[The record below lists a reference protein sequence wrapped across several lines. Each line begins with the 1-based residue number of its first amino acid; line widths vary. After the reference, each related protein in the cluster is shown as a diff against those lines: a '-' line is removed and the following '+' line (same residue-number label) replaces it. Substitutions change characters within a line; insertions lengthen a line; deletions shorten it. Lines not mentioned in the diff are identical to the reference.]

1 MTETTRS
8 GAELLARSLEAQGV
22 THAFGVPGAKIDALF
37 DVLVDSPIELVVC
50 RHEQNACF
58 IGQAMGRITG
68 RPGVAI
74 ATSGPGVTNLAT
86 GLLTASGDG
95 DPLVGIG
102 GAVARAQHL
111 KRTHQSL
118 DNVSVFKPFTK
129 YSAEVQDPDDLSE
142 AVANAFRAA
151 ATPRAGG
158 AFLSVPQDVLGAP
171 TAVPVIGPTGP
182 TRQGA
187 ASADAVA
194 EAARLIDAAAFP
206 VLFIGLNGSRA
217 EAAAAIRRL
226 LQRFPLATI
235 CTYEGAGT
243 VSRQLL
249 DCFVGRVGL
258 FLNQPGDRLLAA
270 ADLVL
275 AIGFDPVEYDPRI
288 WNKAGRRKL
297 VHVDHAAADIDTYY
311 DPAVELVGDIAATL
325 DDLCGRLQRPKCIAD
340 LPAAAPLRQELFDQI
355 GEGADRGTSPVHP
368 LRLIHE
374 LRQMLGDDVTV
385 ACDIGS
391 HYIWMARYFLSFEPH
406 RLLFSNG
413 QQTLGVAL
421 PWAIGACL
429 ARPGEK
435 VVSISGDGGFLF
447 SAVELETAVRLK
459 TPFVHLVWRDGS
471 YDMVRIQ
478 QMMKYGR
485 ESAVRFGSPDLVT
498 FAESFGAKGLRIRSP
513 EEIVPVL
520 KQALEEPGPVLVDV
534 PIDYRDNE
542 ALCRAMDP
550 NRAN

>member
-1 MTETTRS
+1 MTDNPPT
-8 GAELLARSLEAQGV
+8 GAMLLARSLEAQGV
-22 THAFGVPGAKIDALF
+22 RHAFGIPGAKIDALF
-37 DVLVDSPIELVVC
+37 DALNDSRIEMVVC

-58 IGQAMGRITG
+58 IAQAIGRITG

-86 GLLTASGDG
+86 GLLTATGDG
-95 DPLVGIG
+95 DPVVAIG
-102 GAVARAQHL
+102 GAVARGQRL

-118 DNVSVFKPFTK
+118 DNVAVFKPFAK
-129 YSAEVQDPDDLSE
+129 YSAEVEDPDDLSE
-142 AVANAFRAA
+142 ALANAFRAA
-151 ATPRAGG
+151 ATPRAGA
-158 AFLSVPQDVLGAP
+158 AFLSVPQDVLAER
-171 TAVPVIGPTGP
+171 TAVPVIGPTGATP
-182 TRQGA
+182 QGA
-187 ASADAVA
+187 AAPDAVA
-194 EAARLIDAAAFP
+194 DAAALIDAAACP

-217 EAAAAIRRL
+217 APAAAIRRL
-226 LQRFPLATI
+226 LKRFPLATV

-243 VSRQLL
+243 VSRELL

-275 AIGFDPVEYDPRI
+275 AVGFDPVEYDPRI
-288 WNKAGRRKL
+288 WNRTGRRKI
-297 VHVDHAAADIDTYY
+297 VHVDFAAADIDTYY
-311 DPAVELVGDIAATL
+311 DPAVELVGDVAATL
-325 DDLCGRLQRPKCIAD
+325 DTLAETLTGPRCVAD
-340 LPAAAPLRQELFDQI
+340 LPVAGPLRRELFAQI
-355 GEGADRGTSPVHP
+355 GEGAGHGEAPVHP

-374 LRQMLGDDVTV
+374 LRDMIGDDVTV

-459 TPFVHLVWRDGS
+459 TPFVHLVWRDGT
-471 YDMVRIQ
+471 YNMVRIQ

-485 ESAVRFGSPDLVT
+485 DAAVHFGSPDIVA
-498 FAESFGAKGLRIRSP
+498 FAESFGARGMRISTP
-513 EEIVPVL
+513 DEIRPVL
-520 KQALEEPGPVLVDV
+520 QAAMDAPGPVIVDV
-534 PIDYRDNE
+534 PIDYRDND

>member
-1 MTETTRS
+1 MTDGPRT
-8 GAELLARSLEAQGV
+8 GAALLARSLEAQGV

-50 RHEQNACF
+50 RHEQNAAF
-58 IGQAMGRITG
+58 IGQAIGRITG

-86 GLLTASGDG
+86 GLLTATGDG

-102 GAVARAQHL
+102 GAVARAQRL

-118 DNVSVFKPFTK
+118 DNVSVFKPLTK
-129 YSAEVQDPDDLSE
+129 YSAEVQVPDDLSE
-142 AVANAFRAA
+142 ALANAFRAA
-151 ATPRAGG
+151 TTPRAGG
-158 AFLSVPQDVLGAP
+158 AFLSVPQDVLGVTTDA
-171 TAVPVIGPTGP
+171 PVIGPTGP
-182 TRQGA
+182 SALGPAEDA
-187 ASADAVA
+187 ALT
-194 EAARLIDAAAFP
+194 EAARLIDAAQCP

-217 EAAAAIRRL
+217 APAAAIRRL
-226 LQRFPLATI
+226 LHRFPLATV

-243 VSRQLL
+243 VSRDLL
-249 DCFVGRVGL
+249 HCFVGRVGL
-258 FLNQPGDRLLAA
+258 FLNQPGDRLLAGS
-270 ADLVL
+270 DLVL
-275 AIGFDPVEYDPRI
+275 TIGFDPVEYDPRI
-288 WNKAGRRKL
+288 WNKAGKRKL
-297 VHVDHAAADIDTYY
+297 IHVDFASADIDSFY
-311 DPAVELVGDIAATL
+311 DPTIELVGDIGATL
-325 DDLCGRLQRPKCIAD
+325 DALATR
-340 LPAAAPLRQELFDQI
+340 LRQPRTAAQVESVAALRTELFQQI
-355 GEGADRGTSPVHP
+355 GQGADHGGSPVHP
-368 LRLIHE
+368 LRLMHE
-374 LRQMLGDDVTV
+374 LRDMLGDDTTI

-391 HYIWMARYFLSFEPH
+391 HYIWMARYFLTFEPH

-471 YDMVRIQ
+471 FDMVRIQ

-485 ESAVRFGSPDLVT
+485 EAAVRFGSPDLVG
-498 FAESFGAKGLRIRSP
+498 FAESFGAKGYRITTP
-513 EEIVPVL
+513 DEIRPVL
-520 KQALEEPGPVLVDV
+520 TRALAEPGPVLVDI
-534 PIDYRDNE
+534 PIDYRDND

-550 NRAN
+550 ERAN